1 MSPTATKRRPTA
13 NDNTTTMDAMADA
26 IARKR
31 ADDLQVRQRHLDAYR
46 RAVELEAKREPIPSE
61 VADAALSAASALGIP
76 PGRLAADAEVF
87 RQALQLDTHE
97 AQLRKETGLWGETA
111 PALKQRR
118 AELVHELRV
127 VDAKF
132 AAASAFGFRKA
143 GVSQN
148 RSELRGRSPHLFAS
162 AAELTPAEWNH
173 IRAEG

>member
-76 PGRLAADAEVF
+76 PGRLAADAEVV
-87 RQALQLDTHE
+87 RQALSLDVHE
-97 AQLRKETGLWGETA
+97 HRLGEEMA
-111 PALKQRR
+111 SWDGRALKERR
-118 AELVHELRV
+118 RELVDELRR
-127 VDAKF
+127 VDATF
-132 AAASAFGFRKA
+132 AAASALGFRKA
-143 GVSQN
+143 GIADQ
-148 RSELRGRSPHLFAS
+148 RRQLRARSPHLFAS